1 MENSI
6 TEHDI
11 YLIATVFVVYLGV
24 QFIAVISMLQSIL
37 KEIKKINEKSKKDGP
52 AVL

>member
-24 QFIAVISMLQSIL
+24 QFIAIILTLQSIL
-37 KEIKKINEKSKKDGP
+37 KEIKKNNEK
-52 AVL
+52 